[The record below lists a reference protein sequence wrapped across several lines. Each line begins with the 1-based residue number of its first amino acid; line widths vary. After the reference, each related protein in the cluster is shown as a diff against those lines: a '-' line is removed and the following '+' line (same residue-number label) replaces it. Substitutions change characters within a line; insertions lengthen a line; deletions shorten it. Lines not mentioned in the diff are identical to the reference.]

1 MSVVWEQLPNFEPMK
16 MMAKSHKSTS
26 LERIIRC
33 WLCHFPRTPGML
45 EANTLILSDMKSEG
59 AGLPFSLRSSG
70 AAAAQPARPGGGQG
84 LRAFLCSTA
93 SESQISSSF
102 AWELFLRSQTQDAE
116 ISAFHGFPESC
127 LTTPLPPSV
136 SNRLPSR
143 RDILHAQ
150 GWGAVMEI
158 LGNRFLCSL

>member
-45 EANTLILSDMKSEG
+45 EANTLILPDTKSERGRAPLLAPELLQPASMAWCRAG
-59 AGLPFSLRSSG
+59 ALGFPC
-70 AAAAQPARPGGGQG
+70 AAA
-84 LRAFLCSTA
+84 
-93 SESQISSSF
+93 SEAQISSSF

-150 GWGAVMEI
+150 GRGAVMEI

>member
-45 EANTLILSDMKSEG
+45 EANTLILSDTKSERGRAPLLAPELWSCCSVASWRAG
-59 AGLPFSLRSSG
+59 ALGFPC
-70 AAAAQPARPGGGQG
+70 AA
-84 LRAFLCSTA
+84 A
-93 SESQISSSF
+93 SESPISSSF

-158 LGNRFLCSL
+158 LGNHFLCSL